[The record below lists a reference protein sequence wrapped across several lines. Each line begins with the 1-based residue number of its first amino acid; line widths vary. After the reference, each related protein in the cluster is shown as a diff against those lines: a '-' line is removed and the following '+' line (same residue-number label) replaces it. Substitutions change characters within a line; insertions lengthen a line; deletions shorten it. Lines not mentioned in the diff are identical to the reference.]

1 MNTTLAVLSLTALLA
16 PVLSQAAEA
25 PISAKQYQ
33 SVFAGSWRDPA
44 KGPSTAIGI
53 HRRRAGRKQ
62 QCLRAH
68 IRRKPEE
75 KGWEDVAVRKAC

>member
-33 SVFAGSWRDPA
+33 NVLAGSWRDPA
-44 KGPSTAIGI
+44 NSARDGYRHPSPPCRPQAAVLT
-53 HRRRAGRKQ
+53 H
-62 QCLRAH
+62 AH
-68 IRRKPEE
+68 PK
-75 KGWEDVAVRKAC
+75 KT